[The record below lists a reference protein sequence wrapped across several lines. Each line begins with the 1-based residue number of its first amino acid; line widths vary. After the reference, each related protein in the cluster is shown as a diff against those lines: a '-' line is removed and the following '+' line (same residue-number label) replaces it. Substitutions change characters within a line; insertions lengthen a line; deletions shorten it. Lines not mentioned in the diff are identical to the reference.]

1 LGGDSSLRIS
11 EVGSTQKGIVAGLLV
26 LVVDGLLVLVVAG
39 LLVRLPSVPSA
50 GCLLSALL
58 CIAPHVGKVRLVSM
72 VPLMPID
79 VGLVVVLEHIVVG
92 NLLDVLVPGTFLVSL
107 ADSMVALKSVDGL
120 VS

>member
-39 LLVRLPSVPSA
+39 PLMLVVDGLLVRLPSVPSA

-58 CIAPHVGKVRLVSM
+58 CIVGKVRLVSM
-72 VPLMPID
+72 VPLMHIGVD
-79 VGLVVVLEHIVVG
+79 LVVVLENIVVG
-92 NLLDVLVPGTFLVSL
+92 ILLDILVPGTILVSS
-107 ADSMVALKSVDGL
+107 A
-120 VS
+120 